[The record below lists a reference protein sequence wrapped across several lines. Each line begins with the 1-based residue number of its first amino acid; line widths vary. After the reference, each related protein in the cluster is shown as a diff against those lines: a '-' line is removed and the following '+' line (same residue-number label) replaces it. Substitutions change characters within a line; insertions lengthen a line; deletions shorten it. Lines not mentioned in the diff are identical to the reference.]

1 MEEGPS
7 AKAPDLDEVLE
18 GMMKNNEALKKHIE
32 ESSHEDRREGA
43 KDEQKTKDIDSR
55 LKVFARESSRF
66 KLIPDPEVRGGDE
79 ESFQR
84 NIREA
89 FEKVLPDK
97 MVESLSTSKCG
108 LCNEQFEELKWAHRH
123 YTGYNHKR

>member
-32 ESSHEDRREGA
+32 ESSRKHSESSNSSFELEETTIEDRKKGVN
-43 KDEQKTKDIDSR
+43 DEEKTKDIDSK

-66 KLIPDPEVRGGDE
+66 KLIPDPEMRSSVPTALGIPIFTRYAE
-79 ESFQR
+79 
-84 NIREA
+84 NLA
-89 FEKVLPDK
+89 
-97 MVESLSTSKCG
+97 
-108 LCNEQFEELKWAHRH
+108 N
-123 YTGYNHKR
+123 